1 MLPPPAPIVLTS
13 TIGVR
18 TGYGPIRPSA
28 ATAGRPPWTTLTSLL
43 VPPMSSEMK
52 SRTPERSAANWAPIT
67 PPAGPDRN
75 SVTGCWA
82 ATAAETMPP
91 RDRMICGTAPTP
103 SRRSV
108 SRRPAR

>member
-52 SRTPERSAANWAPIT
+52 SRTPERSAAKLGPDHAAGRARQEQGHRI
-67 PPAGPDRN
+67 AGPRPPPRR
-75 SVTGCWA
+75 SLR
-82 ATAAETMPP
+82 ATA
-91 RDRMICGTAPTP
+91 
-103 SRRSV
+103 
-108 SRRPAR
+108 